1 MLNSTTLIRKL
12 ATLLLMGIL
21 PWSASLAQSFPT
33 KPIRLVVPYPPGGG
47 ADGNA
52 RLLSQPMSAILGQ
65 PIVVEN
71 KPGASGILA
80 ATSVLQ
86 SPADGYTVL
95 FDTFP
100 YVVNAV
106 MHKLSFDP
114 VKDLIP
120 VSQAINMPLIL
131 VVPADTPFKTLQE
144 LLTFAKANPG
154 KLNYGSYGAGGAAH
168 LAAEMLGR
176 DSGIDWVHVPY
187 KGGAPAMADVL
198 AGRLSAYF
206 TNPITGMAHI
216 RSGKIRPLATTGL
229 ERMKLLPDVPTVSE
243 SGYKGFDVVEWNG
256 FFVPKGTP
264 EDVIQKLSLAVK
276 QATQAAEV
284 QKRMSET
291 GVEPVGNTPKEF
303 AAFLQGQIEKWGA
316 LVKSNNI
323 KAD

>member
-1 MLNSTTLIRKL
+1 
-12 ATLLLMGIL
+12 
-21 PWSASLAQSFPT
+21 
-33 KPIRLVVPYPPGGG
+33 
-47 ADGNA
+47 
-52 RLLSQPMSAILGQ
+52 
-65 PIVVEN
+65 
-71 KPGASGILA
+71 
-80 ATSVLQ
+80 
-86 SPADGYTVL
+86 
-95 FDTFP
+95 
-100 YVVNAV
+100 
-106 MHKLSFDP
+106 
-114 VKDLIP
+114 
-120 VSQAINMPLIL
+120 
-131 VVPADTPFKTLQE
+131 
-144 LLTFAKANPG
+144 
-154 KLNYGSYGAGGAAH
+154 
-168 LAAEMLGR
+168 
-176 DSGIDWVHVPY
+176 
-187 KGGAPAMADVL
+187 MADVL